1 MNVFAKDNNYIAS
14 TYGRF
19 PLEIISGKGSLCYD
33 REGKEYVDMGTGIA
47 VNTFGFCDQ
56 TWIDAVTAQLNRFQ
70 HVSNLYYSSPCADLA
85 ELLCVKTGYKKV
97 FFSNSGAEANECAIK
112 TARKYAE
119 VKKGKE
125 YYNIITLVNS
135 FHGRTI
141 TTLSA
146 TGQEVFHKDFTPLTE
161 GFIYANANDIEDVK
175 SKIANNKVC
184 AIMFETVQG
193 EGGVLPLE
201 KNFVKELSKIAD
213 EQDILL
219 ICDEVQTGN
228 GRCGKLY
235 NYMNYGIQPD
245 IVTTAKGLAGGIP
258 MGATLFNY
266 KTKDVLKAGMH
277 GSTFGG
283 NPLASAG
290 AISIISRI
298 NDQLLDEVNAKS
310 EYIINSLKGAKGI
323 KGVTGAGL
331 MLGVEVEGD
340 AKKIVNECIKR
351 GVIFLTAKTKVR
363 MLPAL
368 NISYELLDR
377 ALTVLKQVC
386 AEEL

>member
-1 MNVFAKDNNYIAS
+1 
-14 TYGRF
+14 
-19 PLEIISGKGSLCYD
+19 
-33 REGKEYVDMGTGIA
+33 
-47 VNTFGFCDQ
+47 
-56 TWIDAVTAQLNRFQ
+56 
-70 HVSNLYYSSPCADLA
+70 
-85 ELLCVKTGYKKV
+85 
-97 FFSNSGAEANECAIK
+97 
-112 TARKYAE
+112 
-119 VKKGKE
+119 
-125 YYNIITLVNS
+125 
-135 FHGRTI
+135 
-141 TTLSA
+141 
-146 TGQEVFHKDFTPLTE
+146 
-161 GFIYANANDIEDVK
+161 
-175 SKIANNKVC
+175 
-184 AIMFETVQG
+184 
-193 EGGVLPLE
+193 
-201 KNFVKELSKIAD
+201 
-213 EQDILL
+213 
-219 ICDEVQTGN
+219 
-228 GRCGKLY
+228 
-235 NYMNYGIQPD
+235 
-245 IVTTAKGLAGGIP
+245 